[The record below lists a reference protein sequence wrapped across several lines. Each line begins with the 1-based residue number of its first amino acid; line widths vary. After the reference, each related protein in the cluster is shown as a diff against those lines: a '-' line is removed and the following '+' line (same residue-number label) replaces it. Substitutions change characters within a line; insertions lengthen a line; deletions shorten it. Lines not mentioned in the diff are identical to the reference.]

1 MTANVSTET
10 MKVPPKQNNIFIL
23 IIHLKHILLL
33 CFFFFSK
40 FLYFYVHRRLVMFL
54 DPGELALCGGCP
66 MCPSCTLPRKVLVC
80 VCGLNSLGCP
90 DCNFLPADVG
100 PMVGKAGLEAC
111 VGFLGGVTST
121 THWWVE
127 RRLGYLV
134 SRASQVKGH
143 F

>member
-1 MTANVSTET
+1 
-10 MKVPPKQNNIFIL
+10 
-23 IIHLKHILLL
+23 
-33 CFFFFSK
+33 
-40 FLYFYVHRRLVMFL
+40 MFL